1 MRAKMFL
8 LAGLVAAVPLS
19 AQAPTDP
26 DGTPF
31 FLRKVPPP
39 ADALKAYSEQ
49 PYRPLRSG
57 EVYAAAF
64 LTEGR
69 EMAFGEAIGPSAAAT
84 RTLGGTAVTGLRTAL
99 SVRPPAGG
107 SYRVGDTL
115 VVANVVAGPS
125 DWGKV
130 VIPTGLMVV
139 TGHAEH
145 QAIAEVVAIFG
156 LIRDGQSVFPAAPVA
171 NPGQVKPVSVEDG
184 PTGEMIAPVS
194 PRELMLVGGL
204 LFSDLGQREGIRLGD
219 FVELRHA
226 ARTDD
231 RVAESMSAV
240 VATGQVVHV
249 GQNSSTIKLTNVLV
263 PDIRPGTAVVR
274 VGTLP

>member
-84 RTLGGTAVTGLRTAL
+84 RTLGGTAVTALRTAL
-99 SVRPPAGG
+99 SVRAPAGG

-115 VVANVVAGPS
+115 IVADVIEGPS
-125 DWGKV
+125 GWGDV
-130 VIPTGLMVV
+130 VIPTGLLVV
-139 TGHAEH
+139 TGHAAH
-145 QAIAEVVAIFG
+145 QAIAEVVSIFG
-156 LIRDGQSVFPAAPVA
+156 LIRDGQSVLPASPVA
-171 NPGQVKPVSVEDG
+171 NPGYVKPVPVENG
-184 PTGEMIAPVS
+184 PRGEMIAPVS
-194 PRELMLVGGL
+194 PRELMLSGGL
-204 LFSDLGQREGIRLGD
+204 LFIDLGQRDGIRLGD
-219 FVELRHA
+219 FVELRRE
-226 ARTDD
+226 ARSDD
-231 RVAESMSAV
+231 RRAESMSEMM
-240 VATGQVVHV
+240 ATGQVVHV
-249 GQNSSTIKLTNVLV
+249 GQNSSTVKLTNVLV

-274 VGTLP
+274 VGTIP